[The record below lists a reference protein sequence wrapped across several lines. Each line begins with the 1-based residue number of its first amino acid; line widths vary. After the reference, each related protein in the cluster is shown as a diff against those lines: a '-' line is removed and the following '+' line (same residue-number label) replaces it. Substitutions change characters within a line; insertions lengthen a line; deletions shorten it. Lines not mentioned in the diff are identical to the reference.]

1 MLESLH
7 ALSDFLRQFWGLWLM
22 ILFLGA
28 VFWAYRPKNKD
39 RFEEEKNIIFRED
52 DDKEH
57 KDGGNP

>member
-1 MLESLH
+1 MLDSLH
-7 ALSDFLRQFWGLWLM
+7 HLSDFLRQFWGLWLM

-39 RFEEEKNIIFRED
+39 RFEQDKTIIFRED